1 MTPTA
6 ADKASPTAPLRRLW
20 HGWLKPYS
28 GWIALNLVAIAG
40 VAASTSGYPLL
51 INWAFERVAVADASA
66 LLFTPLWV
74 IMLTSGKGISLYAH
88 NALTNLVASRVVRD
102 LQIAMFGHLIRADL
116 LDLRH
121 EGTNALTQRFST
133 DLVFVQNAVSR
144 TITSLVR
151 DVLMIIGLVGA
162 MFWLDW
168 QLSLVGLLILPI
180 AAWPVAEIGRRL
192 RRTARRTQERMGEM
206 AGIIGESLSGARMVK
221 TYQLEDYVDH
231 RARDSFEALHHL
243 RVSAANQFGRVEP
256 ILEAL
261 GGFAVAGILILIGWR
276 LSSGGSTIGQFT
288 GFVSALLI
296 AAQPMRSLGSIN
308 AVLQEGS
315 AALDRIFQ
323 LIDRP
328 PAITDAPGARPLA
341 ISDGRLVFSAVSH
354 RFADNTQA
362 LDDVSFAVPGGTT
375 LALVGRSG
383 AGKSTIF
390 NLIPRLYDASAG
402 SITIDGQAVMAVTLA
417 SLRSQIALVSQDAV
431 IFDDTI
437 AANIAFGRPGAAMA
451 DIEAAARAAAAH
463 DFIMASSQGYQTP
476 LGEGGA
482 RLSGG
487 ERQRLALA
495 RAILKDAPIL
505 LLDEATSALDA
516 ASEQLVQD
524 ALKKLTAGRTTLI
537 IAHRLAT
544 IRDADAI
551 VVLDEGRVVESGTHE
566 TLLAADGAYAAF
578 HRLQFR
584 ID

>member
-1 MTPTA
+1 
-6 ADKASPTAPLRRLW
+6 
-20 HGWLKPYS
+20 
-28 GWIALNLVAIAG
+28 
-40 VAASTSGYPLL
+40 L
-51 INWAFERVAVADASA
+51 I
-66 LLFTPLWV
+66 FTPLWV

-102 LQIAMFGHLIRADL
+102 VQIAMFGHLIRADL

-144 TITSLVR
+144 AITSLVR

-168 QLSLVGLLILPI
+168 QLSLVSLLILPI

-192 RRTARRTQERMGEM
+192 RRTAHRTQERMGEM

-221 TYQLEDYVDH
+221 TYQLEDYVDR

-243 RVSAANQFGRVEP
+243 RVTAANQFGRVEP

-328 PAITDAPGARPLA
+328 PAIADVQGARPLE
-341 ISDGRLVFSAVSH
+341 I
-354 RFADNTQA
+354 
-362 LDDVSFAVPGGTT
+362 
-375 LALVGRSG
+375 
-383 AGKSTIF
+383 
-390 NLIPRLYDASAG
+390 
-402 SITIDGQAVMAVTLA
+402 
-417 SLRSQIALVSQDAV
+417 
-431 IFDDTI
+431 
-437 AANIAFGRPGAAMA
+437 
-451 DIEAAARAAAAH
+451 
-463 DFIMASSQGYQTP
+463 
-476 LGEGGA
+476 
-482 RLSGG
+482 
-487 ERQRLALA
+487 
-495 RAILKDAPIL
+495 
-505 LLDEATSALDA
+505 
-516 ASEQLVQD
+516 
-524 ALKKLTAGRTTLI
+524 
-537 IAHRLAT
+537 
-544 IRDADAI
+544 
-551 VVLDEGRVVESGTHE
+551 
-566 TLLAADGAYAAF
+566 
-578 HRLQFR
+578 
-584 ID
+584 